1 MLQFTNA
8 GTGLNVVAVMDPLS
22 NDAQKLIPVLMVSVT
37 FRTDRM
43 CGYGRILIIVSL
55 GNKTA

>member
-22 NDAQKLIPVLMVSVT
+22 NDAQKLIPVLMVSVM
-37 FRTDRM
+37 FRAVMDA
-43 CGYGRILIIVSL
+43 Y
-55 GNKTA
+55 